1 VFVQHFLVYYYMY
14 ILVHYH
20 RDICIDAKRRLFWLN
35 LTLSLSLSLSIYI
48 YILLST
54 CKHKVEKIVQLGY
67 NATSAHVICIFLSF
81 PFFFFSSSFS
91 KTSDVAGRQYD
102 VEAAF

>member
-1 VFVQHFLVYYYMY
+1 MAVFLHTSDSFCSHQTDLIF
-14 ILVHYH
+14 
-20 RDICIDAKRRLFWLN
+20 F
-35 LTLSLSLSLSIYI
+35 
-48 YILLST
+48 LST
-54 CKHKVEKIVQLGY
+54 YKHKVEKIVQLGY

-81 PFFFFSSSFS
+81 PFSSSSSFS

>member
-1 VFVQHFLVYYYMY
+1 MQNEIETRGGF
-14 ILVHYH
+14 
-20 RDICIDAKRRLFWLN
+20 RLFF
-35 LTLSLSLSLSIYI
+35 
-48 YILLST
+48 LST
-54 CKHKVEKIVQLGY
+54 YKHKVEKIVQLGY

-81 PFFFFSSSFS
+81 PFFFFFSSFS